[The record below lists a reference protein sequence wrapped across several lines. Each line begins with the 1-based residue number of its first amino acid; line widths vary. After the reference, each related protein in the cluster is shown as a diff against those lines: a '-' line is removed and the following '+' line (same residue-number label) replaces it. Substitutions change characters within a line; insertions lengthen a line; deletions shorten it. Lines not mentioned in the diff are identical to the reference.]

1 MTKYPMSGSVLNGK
15 AHRGQ
20 TGKACLSFT
29 MYKKNKKKFNK
40 TLDKRATVCYYKHV
54 ERQTTK
60 RKKDTTMMNTK
71 MYYGWGTDNKGWV
84 TKQYAKKA
92 SDLRKVGGHV
102 EILVS
107 KVDADGWCYC
117 EWVRALVDLSK
128 A

>member
-1 MTKYPMSGSVLNGK
+1 
-15 AHRGQ
+15 
-20 TGKACLSFT
+20 
-29 MYKKNKKKFNK
+29 
-40 TLDKRATVCYYKHV
+40 
-54 ERQTTK
+54 
-60 RKKDTTMMNTK
+60 MMDTK

>member
-1 MTKYPMSGSVLNGK
+1 MM
-15 AHRGQ
+15 
-20 TGKACLSFT
+20 
-29 MYKKNKKKFNK
+29 
-40 TLDKRATVCYYKHV
+40 CYYKHV

-60 RKKDTTMMNTK
+60 RKKDTTMKNTK
-71 MYYGWGTDNKGWV
+71 MYYGWGTDSKGWV

-92 SDLRKVGGHV
+92 SELRKVGDHM